1 MRAGIG
7 STSRAAEGWG
17 STSDLVDGLPVSADT
32 PKSITIHL
40 PTAVDI
46 AKVSV
51 NPSAICGDGGSA
63 STGDYTVEVSTDG
76 SGFTQVASGLFTP
89 ANRGQMNDVTL
100 TDATAAITDV
110 RFTMVTPQVF
120 QVGACP
126 GAFSGCDFTDMTEIA
141 VYGSSKKKKNSKS
154 IMQ

>member
-1 MRAGIG
+1 VPGPA
-7 STSRAAEGWG
+7 
-17 STSDLVDGLPVSADT
+17 T

-46 AKVSV
+46 AEVSV

-63 STGDYTVEVSTDG
+63 STGDYKVEVSTDG
-76 SGFTQVASGLFTP
+76 STFSQVAAGTFTP

-100 TDATAAITDV
+100 SGATSAITDV

-120 QVGACP
+120 QVGSCP
-126 GAFSGCDFTDMTEIA
+126 GAFSGCDFMDMTEIA
-141 VYGSSKKKKNSKS
+141 VYGTAAP
-154 IMQ
+154 